1 MKNINP
7 YRLTIKTNK
16 NKMKTTKVTTIF
28 KQILQGIV
36 ALMIISS
43 FSSCAKKTGFQTSAV
58 VPAARGNV
66 KVSKDRNKDFVI
78 SISLFDLAEPK
89 RLTPPMRTYVV
100 WMLTEDN
107 MTKNIGQ
114 IKTST
119 SMFSRTL
126 KGYFKTVSSF
136 KPVRIIVTAEESADI
151 QIPGTF
157 EVLSTNNF

>member
-1 MKNINP
+1 
-7 YRLTIKTNK
+7 
-16 NKMKTTKVTTIF
+16 MKTTKVTNIF
-28 KQILQGIV
+28 KQILQGIL
-36 ALMIISS
+36 AIIIISS
-43 FSSCAKKTGFQTSAV
+43 FSSCAKKTGFQASSV

-78 SISLFDLAEPK
+78 SVSLLDLAEPN
-89 RLTPPMRTYVV
+89 RLTPPMHTYVV

-107 MTKNIGQ
+107 ITKNIGQ

-136 KPVRIIVTAEESADI
+136 KPVRIIVTAEERADI
-151 QIPGTF
+151 QTPGTF